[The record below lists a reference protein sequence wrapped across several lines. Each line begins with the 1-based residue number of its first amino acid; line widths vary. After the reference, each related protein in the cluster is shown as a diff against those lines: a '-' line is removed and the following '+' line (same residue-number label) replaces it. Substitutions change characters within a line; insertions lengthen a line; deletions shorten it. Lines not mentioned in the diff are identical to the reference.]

1 MGLISC
7 LLLQGP
13 LAFKIYRDLH
23 AIHESEKNSSKQHKS
38 ANIHPDAL
46 LYALYCPPKS
56 SWGRGCHNRDKFGCI
71 STAKFL
77 PSLTS
82 FTPSFRFCFGRVSSM
97 FSMWIS
103 SYTKP
108 DSSKS
113 FTKYYWKNKQTQ
125 KITAGISPTQQG
137 HRVTEDKSQTLLLF
151 WLQPWIM
158 TRAFPGAHWTPELK
172 PLMSNRVWSQEMGT
186 ALPQQPSLILISL
199 QWRVPLDLWHKLE
212 FFTLFY
218 GDLPVACAHT
228 SHFGLC
234 SSSALPRDINI
245 QNRKELT
252 LLSFLL

>member
-13 LAFKIYRDLH
+13 LAFKIHRDLR
-23 AIHESEKNSSKQHKS
+23 AIHESEKNSRKQHKS

-46 LYALYCPPKS
+46 LYSLYYPPKS
-56 SWGRGCHNRDKFGCI
+56 SWGPGCHNRDKVGRI

-108 DSSKS
+108 DLSK
-113 FTKYYWKNKQTQ
+113 FFMKYYWKNKQTR
-125 KITAGISPTQQG
+125 KSTAGISPTQQG
-137 HRVTEDKSQTLLLF
+137 HWVTEDKSQTLLLF

-158 TRAFPGAHWTPELK
+158 TRAFPGAHWTPEWNLSWVTGSG
-172 PLMSNRVWSQEMGT
+172 PRRRG
-186 ALPQQPSLILISL
+186 QPYPSI
-199 QWRVPLDLWHKLE
+199 P
-212 FFTLFY
+212 
-218 GDLPVACAHT
+218 A
-228 SHFGLC
+228 
-234 SSSALPRDINI
+234 SS
-245 QNRKELT
+245 
-252 LLSFLL
+252 